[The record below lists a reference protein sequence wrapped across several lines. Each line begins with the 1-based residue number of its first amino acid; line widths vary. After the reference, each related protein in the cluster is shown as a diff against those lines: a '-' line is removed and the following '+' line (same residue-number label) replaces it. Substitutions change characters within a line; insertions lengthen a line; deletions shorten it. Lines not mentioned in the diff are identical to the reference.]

1 MQTTNSSSFEAL
13 LYSGQFVLGPSV
25 ANCFET
31 PKVLKIDESLILT
44 AHTEL
49 NTAQAFD
56 DKKSLTLIGFIID
69 PDNPEASDVDILN
82 RLLSNCSNA
91 KSLIEYTSRCGGRWI
106 LIATNGKQKYL
117 FNDAL
122 GLRQVFYSNP
132 KSSESLWAMS
142 QPGLGADLLRLS
154 YDDIALEYMDSFEFR
169 SNPEYRWPGIA
180 TAYKEIKHL
189 LPNHYLDLITGTC
202 HRYWPDKALE
212 RITPDEAINEISSLL
227 QNLMKGIAL
236 RFDLAVGITAGLDS
250 RLVLAASK
258 EICNKLSFITV
269 RQGRMSDDNHD
280 IVVPAM
286 LLPRLSLQHHIIK
299 SAASM
304 TPDFSRTFKKNVFL
318 AHDIYGTDAEAI
330 YSFFPHRKVAVT
342 GSGAEVGRCSFRKQ
356 LSESQRQNITPEDL
370 SRLQKMGKNDFVI
383 NNFSNWL
390 NSIEKKY
397 NLNILDL
404 FEWEQGHGNW
414 LAMTQLEF
422 NIAWRDIFTPFN
434 CRNVLT
440 TMLSVDEKYRNGPD
454 YSLFKNL
461 ILKLWPE
468 TLCEPINPDGRKK
481 RPKRFRYIRKILS
494 LIKRLIV

>member
-1 MQTTNSSSFEAL
+1 
-13 LYSGQFVLGPSV
+13 
-25 ANCFET
+25 
-31 PKVLKIDESLILT
+31 
-44 AHTEL
+44 
-49 NTAQAFD
+49 
-56 DKKSLTLIGFIID
+56 
-69 PDNPEASDVDILN
+69 
-82 RLLSNCSNA
+82 
-91 KSLIEYTSRCGGRWI
+91 
-106 LIATNGKQKYL
+106 
-117 FNDAL
+117 
-122 GLRQVFYSNP
+122 
-132 KSSESLWAMS
+132 MS
-142 QPGLGADLLRLS
+142 QPGLGADLLCLTIE
-154 YDDIALEYMDSFEFR
+154 DMALEYMDLYEFR

-180 TAYKEIKHL
+180 TPYKEIKHL

-212 RITPDEAINEISSLL
+212 RITHDEAINEISSLL
-227 QNLMKGIAL
+227 QNSMKGIAL
-236 RFDLAVGITAGLDS
+236 RFDSAVGITAGLDS

-280 IVVPAM
+280 IVVPAR

-299 SAASM
+299 SSAIM
-304 TPDFSRTFKKNVFL
+304 TPDFSRAFKKNVFL
-318 AHDIYGTDAEAI
+318 AHDIYGSDAEAI
-330 YSFFPHRKVAVT
+330 YSFFPQRKVVVT

-383 NNFSNWL
+383 NNFTNWL

-440 TMLSVDEKYRNGPD
+440 TMLSVDEKYRKDPD

-481 RPKRFRYIRKILS
+481 RSKRFRYIKNILS
-494 LIKRLIV
+494 LVKRLIA